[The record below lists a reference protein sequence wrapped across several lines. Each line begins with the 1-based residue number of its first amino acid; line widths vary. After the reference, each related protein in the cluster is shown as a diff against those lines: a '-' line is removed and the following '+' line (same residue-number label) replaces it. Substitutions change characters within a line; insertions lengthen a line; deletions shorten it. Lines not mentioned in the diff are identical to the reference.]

1 MPTSHARVQTGT
13 ETSGQSLAALSK
25 ALQQLFLDERPDLYQ
40 LIDDTI
46 FCTAYDYCD
55 HNQLRTARLL
65 GISRNI
71 VRDRLI
77 RYGLLGSQK
86 VAP

>member
-1 MPTSHARVQTGT
+1 
-13 ETSGQSLAALSK
+13 LATLST

-46 FCTAYDYCD
+46 FRAAYDYCD